1 MSDLT
6 PQAPIEST
14 TELGEDPAALA
25 KRWITEIQLY
35 ERKRER
41 FNERG
46 KKILRRYKDER
57 DSQHSTQRRMNVFWA
72 NTETLKPTVYAQ
84 TPKPEV
90 KRRYRDQDPV
100 GRVASQILERACEYA
115 LDCDGRFD
123 EAMRLVR
130 DDYLLV
136 GLGVGWQRYVPHYGQ
151 QPVFQIDSEFEG
163 QGYKDEA
170 GKTYA
175 EALEGDDGFYV
186 ETLHYEEVV
195 DDYVHWTDFGHN
207 AGARHWGE
215 VYAVWRKAYMTR
227 EELHE
232 RFDATAGADT
242 VNRIPLDRKPDDLQQ
257 RDQPVEQ
264 FKKATIYE
272 IWDKASGQAIWI
284 HKDYPHAPLD
294 VRPDPLGLEGFF
306 PCPKP
311 LFATVANDNLIPA
324 PDYALY
330 QDQIDEIDELTV
342 RIDKLTR
349 ALRLRGIYASS
360 QKDAVQR
367 LMDEADEGD
376 LIPVDAEAF
385 MSGPAGLTNAI
396 VWMPVKEVA
405 EALMRAYQG
414 REQAKAA
421 LYEVSGISDILR
433 GSTQASETATA
444 QALKA
449 QWGSIRVR
457 EKQKEIQR
465 FARDMIRIKA
475 EIIAEHFSPET
486 ILQMASVGT
495 LPPQDQPFVP
505 QALQLLKQDR
515 LRGFRV
521 EIETDSTIAADE
533 QADKRARVEFL
544 GAVTEF
550 VQGWA
555 EPLAAAPML
564 APMAAE
570 MLKFAVRGFKAGE
583 TLESTIE
590 QTMDAIT
597 QQAMQPPSPPQ
608 PDPGQQAK
616 TQADMAKAQA
626 TVAKSQADTQKAG
639 IELMKAEVEAAT
651 LPQRLA
657 AGQPNAALRASQMTE
672 GGI

>member
-1 MSDLT
+1 MSDLDS

-14 TELGEDPAALA
+14 TELGDDPAALA
-25 KRWITEIQLY
+25 KRWITEVQLY

-46 KKILRRYKDER
+46 KKIVRRYKDER

-115 LDCDGRFD
+115 LDCDDRFD
-123 EAMRLVR
+123 ETMRQVR

-136 GLGVGWQRYVPHYGQ
+136 GLGVAWQRYVPHYRQ

-163 QGYKDEA
+163 QGYADEA
-170 GKTYA
+170 GGFHA
-175 EALEGDDGFYV
+175 EAIEGDDGFYV
-186 ETLHYEEVV
+186 ETLDYEEVV

-207 AGARHWGE
+207 AGARVWGE

-232 RFDATAGADT
+232 RFDATAGVEA
-242 VNRIPLDRKPDDLQQ
+242 VNRIPLDRKPDDLQ

-284 HKDYPHAPLD
+284 HREYPQGPLD
-294 VRPDPLGLEGFF
+294 VRPDPLGLKGFF
-306 PCPKP
+306 PCPRP
-311 LFATVANDNLIPA
+311 LFATLANDNLIPA

-360 QKDAVQR
+360 QKEAMQR

-385 MSGPAGLTNAI
+385 MGTPGGLESAI
-396 VWMPVKEVA
+396 VWMPVREVA
-405 EALMRAYQG
+405 EALIRAYEG

-433 GSTQASETATA
+433 GSTEASETATA

-449 QWGSIRVR
+449 QWGSVRVR
-457 EKQKEIQR
+457 EKQQEIQR

-475 EIIAEHFSPET
+475 EIISEHFSPET
-486 ILQMASVGT
+486 ILQMASAEM
-495 LPPQDQPFVP
+495 LPPQDQQLVP

-533 QADKRARVEFL
+533 EADKASRVEFL
-544 GAVTEF
+544 GAVTQF

-555 EPLAAAPML
+555 EPLAAAPQL

-583 TLESTIE
+583 TLESVIE
-590 QTMDAIT
+590 QTMDAIS
-597 QQAMQPPSPPQ
+597 QQAMQPPEPPP
-608 PDPGQQAK
+608 PDPAQEAK

-657 AGQPNAALRASQMTE
+657 AEQENAALRASQMTE